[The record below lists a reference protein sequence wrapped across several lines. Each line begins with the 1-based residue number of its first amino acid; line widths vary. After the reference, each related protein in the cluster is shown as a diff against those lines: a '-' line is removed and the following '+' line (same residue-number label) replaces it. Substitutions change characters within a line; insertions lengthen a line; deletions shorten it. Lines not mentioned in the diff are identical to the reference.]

1 MCPGI
6 RLVLGAAVASPA
18 NDGGHE
24 KNPRLRALTTLRID
38 GLERASVTN
47 VNSRPVGVVG
57 LGYVGLGLAQV
68 LSEAGIVVVGYDT
81 NHERV
86 DALVRGVSPIS
97 ELHRDDLASMLTVG
111 FAPSTSP
118 SVLGDCGIVV
128 FALPTPVGNGHLPDL
143 GPLMSGL
150 QAAARHRNSKQLWI
164 IESTIAPGM
173 VDSKVLPTLHSEGLI
188 HGRDYLLALSPERI
202 DPGGSGPSVGDI
214 PKIVAGLT
222 LEART
227 EAANFYAHAGFPIV
241 LAGSIDEAAGAKL
254 LENTY
259 RAVNMALVN
268 ELAPLFSNEG
278 IDPHEVIRLAATKPF
293 GFQAFWPGSGVGGHC
308 IPVDPWYLTSALG
321 VKASDRTL
329 ITTALETNQRTPEKV
344 AHRVRDVVQRLI
356 PGKSQPSVL
365 LCGMTYKANVGD
377 FRESPGPEV
386 AHSLHAQGISIGY
399 HDPFLTEPLRELN
412 GTPLEVDAETAANS
426 YDIAVILQ
434 NHEQYRGLANL
445 WGAGR
450 VLSAAPSRHQF
461 APHIWSPEV
470 GGLSPNE
477 YEAIASDPA
486 LTQGES

>member
-1 MCPGI
+1 MGS
-6 RLVLGAAVASPA
+6 GDAAVS
-18 NDGGHE
+18 D
-24 KNPRLRALTTLRID
+24 L
-38 GLERASVTN
+38 
-47 VNSRPVGVVG
+47 NSQPVGIVG

-68 LSEAGIVVVGYDT
+68 LSEAGIRVVGYDT
-81 NHERV
+81 NSQRV
-86 DALVRGVSPIS
+86 DTLAQGVPPIS
-97 ELHRDDLASMLTVG
+97 ELHREDLASMLAAG
-111 FAPSTSP
+111 FSASTSP
-118 SVLGDCGIVV
+118 SPLGGCAIVI
-128 FALPTPVGNGHLPDL
+128 FALPTPVGEGHLPDL
-143 GPLMSGL
+143 GPLLSGL
-150 QAAARHRNSKQLWI
+150 QAAARHRSSTQLWI

-173 VDSKVLPTLHSEGLI
+173 VDSEVLPTLHREGLV

-222 LEART
+222 IEART

-254 LENTY
+254 LENTF

-268 ELAPLFSNEG
+268 ELAPLFSAQG

-293 GFQAFWPGSGVGGHC
+293 GFHAFWPGPGVGGHC

-321 VKASDRTL
+321 MKASDQTL
-329 ITTALETNQRTPEKV
+329 ITTALETNQGTPEKV
-344 AHRVRDVVQRLI
+344 AQRVRELVQHLS
-356 PGKSQPSVL
+356 PEKSQPSIL
-365 LCGMTYKANVGD
+365 LCGMSYKANVGD
-377 FRESPGPEV
+377 FRESPGSDV
-386 AHSLHAQGISIGY
+386 ARSLHSQGIAIGY

-412 GTPLEVDAETAANS
+412 GTPFEADAENAASS

-461 APHIWSPEV
+461 APHIWSPEAE
-470 GGLSPNE
+470 GLSHSE
-477 YEAIASDPA
+477 DAAVLGDPA
-486 LTQGES
+486 LNQVDS